1 MSQTQEQGFSLVS
14 GLAAE
19 LSKGDLK
26 LPSLPESVI
35 RIKNALS
42 EPDFTVEE
50 LARLIRPEPS
60 LTGSIL
66 TMANSVAFKRA
77 GNETTD
83 LKIAISR
90 IGSGMVQT
98 AATTFALRQLRE
110 SAEFKDVEHLLEP
123 EWARA
128 TRAAAASYLV
138 AQVSRKAKPDEAMV
152 VGLMHNIGRIYLYSR
167 AKKYPDLFSS
177 PADVETLLGSWHA
190 SVGKAI
196 VEHWNLPA
204 DAALAIE
211 RQDEISDEEDIA
223 PMVNILTAGIAIVAL
238 SEEPAPEELSAL
250 AARIDFQ
257 KLGLSEDIIAE
268 IAGKREELRQELG
281 LNIH

>member
-35 RIKNALS
+35 RIKNALA

-110 SAEFKDVEHLLEP
+110 GAEFKDVEHLLAP
-123 EWARA
+123 EWAKA
-128 TRAAAASYLV
+128 TRAAAAIYLV

-167 AKKYPDLFSS
+167 AKHYPDLFSS
-177 PADVETLLGSWHA
+177 PADVESLLSSWHA

-211 RQDEISDEEDIA
+211 RQDEISDEEEIA

-238 SEEPAPEELSAL
+238 GEEPSPEELSAL
-250 AARIDFQ
+250 AARVDFK

-281 LNIH
+281 LSIH